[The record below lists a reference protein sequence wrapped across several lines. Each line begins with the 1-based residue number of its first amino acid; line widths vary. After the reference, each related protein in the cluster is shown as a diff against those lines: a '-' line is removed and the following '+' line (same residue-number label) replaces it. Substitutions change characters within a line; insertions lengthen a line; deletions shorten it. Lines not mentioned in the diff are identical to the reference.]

1 MNGGNVIDDNFRRI
15 AITTQ
20 LDNIGKIMENQP
32 MINGDWRE
40 ATNKVIVENLIK
52 HIEKLLGGEAK
63 HYTCCD
69 RTTEHEK
76 IVIEYN
82 HKKK

>member
-1 MNGGNVIDDNFRRI
+1 MIGGNVTSDFLDNLANHQYQKMHNKIDDDFKNF
-15 AITTQ
+15 AVKTQ
-20 LDNIGKIMENQP
+20 LDNICKI
-32 MINGDWRE
+32 
-40 ATNKVIVENLIK
+40 
-52 HIEKLLGGEAK
+52 LGGEAK

-82 HKKK
+82 HQKK

>member
-1 MNGGNVIDDNFRRI
+1 MIGGNVIDDDFRKWNVE
-15 AITTQ
+15 TQ
-20 LDNIGKIMENQP
+20 LDNICKI
-32 MINGDWRE
+32 
-40 ATNKVIVENLIK
+40 
-52 HIEKLLGGEAK
+52 LGGEAK
-63 HYTCCD
+63 HYICCD

>member
-1 MNGGNVIDDNFRRI
+1 MHNKIDDDFKNF
-15 AITTQ
+15 AVKTQ
-20 LDNIGKIMENQP
+20 LDNICKI
-32 MINGDWRE
+32 
-40 ATNKVIVENLIK
+40 
-52 HIEKLLGGEAK
+52 LGGEAK

-82 HKKK
+82 HQKK